1 MEHVLRMKKI
11 SSPMLHWRGVCVSS
25 TLACALLAGGMT
37 FGIASQAQTS
47 SPASTDRTLATG
59 SRLPLAPNAPDTYT
73 VKTGDTLWGISQTFL
88 NQPWYWPEL
97 WYLNPQVKNPHLIY
111 PGDVLSLVTVDGQPR
126 LMVTQRGAAG
136 AAASDVV
143 TRGGGQRLSP
153 EVRSEPLAQAITT
166 IPYNVV
172 SAFMGRPSVISKEEV
187 KSAPYLMGIRDK
199 HIVAGAGDEV
209 YARGL
214 ANVGEGMRY
223 NIMHVDE
230 PLYDPD
236 DHDLLG
242 YRGIY
247 VGAAPVTAP
256 GNPAKLRINDSVR
269 EILPGDKLF
278 AETYK
283 INMDFVPHAPSGA
296 VDATVFA
303 VDGVFIVGRYDVVT
317 INRGSKT
324 GLDPGTVLAIYQAGE
339 KVKDVYSDGRSADPM
354 HTPSGTLKKN
364 VKLPDERIGTVMI
377 FKTYERMSY
386 ALIMDAT
393 HPVSIGDR
401 IRNP

>member
-1 MEHVLRMKKI
+1 MNKI
-11 SSPMLHWRGVCVSS
+11 SSPMLHWRGMCVSS
-25 TLACALLAGGMT
+25 TLACVMLAGGMT
-37 FGIASQAQTS
+37 FGIAAQAQT
-47 SPASTDRTLATG
+47 STDRTLATG
-59 SRLPLAPNAPDTYT
+59 SHLPLASNAPDSYT
-73 VKTGDTLWGISQTFL
+73 VKAGDTLWGISQMFL

-111 PGDVLSLVTVDGQPR
+111 PGDVLSLVTIDGQPR
-126 LMVTQRGAAG
+126 LTVSQRGATG
-136 AAASDVV
+136 MAADDAI

-153 EVRSEPLAQAITT
+153 EVRSEALAQAITT
-166 IPYNVV
+166 IPY
-172 SAFMGRPSVISKEEV
+172 SAIAAFLGRPSVLSKEEV
-187 KSAPYLMGIRDK
+187 KGAPYLMGIRDK
-199 HIVAGAGDEV
+199 HIVGANGDEV

-214 ANVGEGMRY
+214 GDAAEGTRY
-223 NIMHVDE
+223 NIVHVDE

-236 DHDLLG
+236 NHDLLG

-247 VGAAPVTAP
+247 AGAAPIAAS

-283 INMDFVPHAPSGA
+283 LNMDFVPHAPSNP
-296 VDATVFA
+296 VDATIFA
-303 VDGVFIVGRYDVVT
+303 VDGVFMVGRYQVVA

-324 GLDPGTVLAIYQAGE
+324 GLEPGNVLAIYQRGE
-339 KVKDVYSDGRSADPM
+339 TVKDVYSDGRSANPM
-354 HTPSGTLKKN
+354 LTPSGTLKKN
-364 VKLPDERIGTVMI
+364 VKLPDERTGTVLV

-393 HPVSIGDR
+393 HPVNIGDR